1 MILFMLLFI
10 DDFINNNIEID
21 IDIVI
26 AKLNGEKLPLTKSY
40 LKSLKS
46 LVKSFT
52 NSKSINK
59 T

>member
-1 MILFMLLFI
+1 MLLFI